1 MPSKNDTV
9 CCHSPAISKPLP
21 NSFELCVDFSTLVG
35 RMQFLHL
42 QIELIDSF
50 RCRLVQLHNS
60 SEADVSSTKVLNAIH
75 YLVSVL
81 REWGESV
88 HYLHLHVAQIG
99 ATGDTDDVASVFEK
113 PIGEFEHWHRL
124 IVADLAGKV
133 VDDIKAKSMAYRH
146 DQWVTMNMPTASA
159 TASTFSLS
167 ATAGDMFQLMVSAL
181 HDLETELSVSLL
193 RLVLRLVA
201 SRFDVFIIDGMIMN
215 TRFSPGGAAQFNFD
229 MTRNLF
235 PLFGQYLE
243 RPQLLFKRIHDA
255 CVLLTQPTGSALL
268 LLDTL
273 RALQRSG
280 DSDEAKKTLNEIGVV
295 TLTGRLAADILGR
308 RTDMSL

>member
-1 MPSKNDTV
+1 M
-9 CCHSPAISKPLP
+9 
-21 NSFELCVDFSTLVG
+21 
-35 RMQFLHL
+35 

-50 RCRLVQLHNS
+50 RRRLVQLHNS
-60 SEADVSSTKVLNAIH
+60 SEANVSSTKVLNAIH

-113 PIGEFEHWHRL
+113 PISEFEHWQRL

-133 VDDIKAKSMAYRH
+133 VDDIKAKSMPYRH
-146 DQWVTMNMPTASA
+146 DHWVTMI
-159 TASTFSLS
+159 ASTAASDTFALS
-167 ATAGDMFQLMVSAL
+167 ATAGEMFQLMVSAL
-181 HDLETELSVSLL
+181 HDLETELSVSIL
-193 RLVLRLVA
+193 RHVLRLVA

-235 PLFGQYLE
+235 PLFGQYLA
-243 RPQLLFKRIHDA
+243 RPHLLFKRIHDA
-255 CVLLTQPTGSALL
+255 CVLLTLPTGSALL
-268 LLDTL
+268 LHDTL
-273 RALQRSG
+273 KEFQRSAG
-280 DSDEAKKTLNEIGVV
+280 DEAKAALCEIGVI
-295 TLTGRLAADILGR
+295 TLTGRLAVDILGR
-308 RTDMSL
+308 RTDMSI